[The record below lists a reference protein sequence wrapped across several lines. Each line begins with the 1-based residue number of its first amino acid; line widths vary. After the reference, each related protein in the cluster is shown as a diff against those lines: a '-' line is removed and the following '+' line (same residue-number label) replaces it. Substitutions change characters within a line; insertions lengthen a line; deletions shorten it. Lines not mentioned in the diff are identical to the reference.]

1 MKTINKLQS
10 LFSKLDKAENLIDR
24 YQNSLEVAPFHAIK
38 KALGNTLK
46 IRVILEQN
54 IIKVAELVSKEVDL
68 IELEKEESKS
78 KYAASLGLFVD
89 FDELTYYDDRINK
102 LKQEINEG
110 IK

>member
-24 YQNSLEVAPFHAIK
+24 YQNSLEVAPF
-38 KALGNTLK
+38 LGDTLN

-68 IELEKEESKS
+68 IELEKDETRY

-89 FDELTYYDDRINK
+89 FDELTCCDDRINK